1 MTPGRDGGRRPSGLS
16 RRQLLTGIGGVGAV
30 GMASGLGTGAYLS
43 DRATFGGNAL
53 GAGGVELTV
62 DGDVTDGAVE
72 LGVSGIEPGDAG
84 TERFAV
90 GVRTNPVRVWLAAD
104 CPDPDDALA
113 DALEVDVR
121 VDGTP
126 VPGGQGT
133 IADVRRAL
141 ADGERIDVGCLDPGD
156 ALDVAVGWRLPG
168 DAVDALAGTDAALAF
183 RLYAEQCRH
192 VSEADAAASN
202 PFAGLTCDE
211 PGDDCPACVEFGKA
225 DDVEAAL
232 AVGDVLPLVELPDG
246 TEPHSIEI
254 TAVETKEDGEAV
266 GAAFALIDADGNPGP
281 NLCAVEIKGGQ
292 ETVRYEIDP
301 AGPDTGEALFA
312 PERDG
317 KDGNYGISH
326 IVVFVCAA
334 DGDAGGNGGR
344 NGRNNGEGGDG
355 EEDI

>member
-16 RRQLLTGIGGVGAV
+16 RRQLLAGIGGVGAV
-30 GMASGLGTGAYLS
+30 GMGSGLGTGAYLS
-43 DRATFGGNAL
+43 DRATFDGNAL

-62 DGDVTDGAVE
+62 DGAVTDGVVK

-84 TERFAV
+84 TERFDV
-90 GVRTNPVRVWLAAD
+90 GVRTNPVRIWLAAD
-104 CPDPDDALA
+104 CPEPDDGLA
-113 DALEVDVR
+113 DALRVDMR
-121 VDGTP
+121 VDGDV
-126 VPGGQGT
+126 VPGGQGVLS
-133 IADVRRAL
+133 DVRRAL
-141 ADGERIDVGCLDPGD
+141 VDGERIDAGCLDPGD
-156 ALDVAVGWRLPG
+156 TLDVAVGWRFPE
-168 DAVDALAGTDAALAF
+168 DAPNSLEGTDAALAL

-211 PGDDCPACVEFGKA
+211 SSDDCPACVEFGKA

-281 NLCAVEIKGGQ
+281 DLCAVEIKGGPG
-292 ETVRYEIDP
+292 TARYEIDP
-301 AGPDTGEALFA
+301 VGPDTEEVLFA

-317 KDGNYGISH
+317 KGGNYGISN

-334 DGDAGGNGGR
+334 AGEEGAKDGR
-344 NGRNNGEGGDG
+344 NGSDG
-355 EEDI
+355 EEEI